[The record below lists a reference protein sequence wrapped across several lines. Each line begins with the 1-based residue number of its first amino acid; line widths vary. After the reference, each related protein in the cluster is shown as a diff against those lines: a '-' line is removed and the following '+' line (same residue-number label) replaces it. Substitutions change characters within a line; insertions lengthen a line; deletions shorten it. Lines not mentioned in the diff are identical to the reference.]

1 MMHSKPSDVL
11 FVDSLGNQYLV
22 RDVPGDGDCALYALL
37 FNPVFEVPLSGV
49 SELRRG
55 LVEYARGDAREAC
68 REVYSLVGQTATTTS
83 FDVYLSEMSQPGFW
97 VGTTAFIWA
106 TMAYGFD
113 IRSHFFNEMQI
124 PVSSSSLEFLK
135 QHMIG
140 YDDAQYRTVHVFFHK
155 FRDMTTCKP
164 AMYNHFAAL
173 ISVRSMP
180 INPANTLNCRVK
192 AEICPW
198 WLKDTSEK
206 KGKKSKKEMNKDE
219 RKMFNKEVTLDYLK
233 QADKGQHVA
242 EVMAS
247 KLEAAQLRDA
257 EIAAKLDVDV
267 HDMDLAVHKDAQK
280 PQCID
285 TAVTAV
291 RTVTYKYDKRSWLQ
305 RATLIFLYLHPKFG
319 KKNANYMS
327 NILGVN
333 EHTLLGWMTQK
344 KFISGWVDLVDA
356 MNVKAAL
363 SGIPENVQDYF
374 AHVDPESGVSVKKYR
389 SRIGRLETQN
399 KLVFKGGK
407 VRILS

>member
-1 MMHSKPSDVL
+1 
-11 FVDSLGNQYLV
+11 
-22 RDVPGDGDCALYALL
+22 VPGLTILL
-37 FNPVFEVPLSGV
+37 SLPNHCITTYCITLGYTT
-49 SELRRG
+49 RG
-55 LVEYARGDAREAC
+55 LVEFARGDACEAC

-113 IRSHFFNEMQI
+113 IRSHFFNEMQM

-140 YDDAQYRTVHVFFHK
+140 YDDAKYWTVHVSFCK
-155 FRDMTTCKP
+155 FKDITTCKQT
-164 AMYNHFAAL
+164 MYNHFATL

-180 INPANTLNCRVK
+180 INALKTLNCQVK
-192 AEICPW
+192 AKICPW

-206 KGKKSKKEMNKDE
+206 KGKKQKKEMNMNE
-219 RKMFNKEVTLDYLK
+219 RKEFNQEVTLDYLK

-242 EVMAS
+242 VVTTS

-267 HDMDLAVHKDAQK
+267 HDMDLAVHKDAHK

-291 RTVTYKYDKRSWLQ
+291 RTLTSKYDKRSWLQ
-305 RATLIFLYLHPKFG
+305 RATLIFLYLHPKIG
-319 KKNANYMS
+319 NKNANYMS
-327 NILGVN
+327 N
-333 EHTLLGWMTQK
+333 
-344 KFISGWVDLVDA
+344 S
-356 MNVKAAL
+356 MNIHYLA
-363 SGIPENVQDYF
+363 G
-374 AHVDPESGVSVKKYR
+374 
-389 SRIGRLETQN
+389 
-399 KLVFKGGK
+399 
-407 VRILS
+407 